1 MIAAAPSENAA
12 LMNRAAVKGRS
23 LWDDSRRRLLSN
35 KAAMAGFVVLG
46 LLILIAVF
54 GPFLWPYP
62 FDTQYRELRDLPPQ
76 LEGGH
81 LLGMDIYGRDMIAR
95 IVAGLGV
102 SLTVGA
108 IATFVS
114 LVIGVAWGAIAGFA
128 GGRVDQLMMRIVDI
142 IYAMPFIFFVILVTV
157 VFGRH
162 IFLIFLAIGAVEWM
176 TMARIVRGQTLM
188 LKQKEFVEAAR
199 AAGVKPIGL
208 VVRHILPNLLGPVA
222 VYVTLTMP
230 VVILQESFLS
240 FIGLGVQEPLT
251 SLGRLISE
259 GQKELGK
266 PWLLFAP
273 GHHHGDHAVLAE
285 LHRRRPARCA
295 RSEGQVG
302 QPAGQLSPALPSAA
316 SFANAA
322 TRLSPSALASCAS
335 FCTSAVCER
344 SYSELASSFPALSF
358 SSIVRAAGALS
369 ATSFASAFS
378 PVVVLAAHSTGSAPA
393 ALA

>member
-35 KAAMAGFVVLG
+35 KAAMAGFIVLA
-46 LLILIAVF
+46 LLILIAIF

-62 FDTQYRELRDLPPQ
+62 FDTQYRELRDVPPT

-81 LLGMDIYGRDMIAR
+81 ILGMDIYGRDMVAR
-95 IVAGLGV
+95 IIAGLGV

-128 GGRVDQLMMRIVDI
+128 GGRVDQLMMRVVDI

-199 AAGVKPIGL
+199 AAGVKPVGL

-273 GHHHGDHAVLAE
+273 AITMVITLFSLNFIGDGL
-285 LHRRRPARCA
+285 RD
-295 RSEGQVG
+295 
-302 QPAGQLSPALPSAA
+302 ALDPKD
-316 SFANAA
+316 
-322 TRLSPSALASCAS
+322 R
-335 FCTSAVCER
+335 
-344 SYSELASSFPALSF
+344 
-358 SSIVRAAGALS
+358 
-369 ATSFASAFS
+369 
-378 PVVVLAAHSTGSAPA
+378 
-393 ALA
+393 